1 MGVCERIKD
10 EVSITDYARYM
21 GFTILKKGSYYTLKE
36 HDSVMIS
43 LKRKKYWQNSNPS
56 GGRALGTGGSV
67 IDFAMNFGGYSRDEA
82 IRELIRFG
90 NIRYDNEP
98 MIKQT
103 RELRKTE
110 NINIELNL
118 PEASDSVRNVFAY
131 LIKTRAIA
139 KEVVTELMKRQM
151 IYQDI
156 HKNCVFVGYDIDNMD
171 KVVYACLRGTN
182 TYKQFRGDVQGC
194 DYSKGIYVQNGS
206 EKLVVAEAFID
217 AMSIMTI
224 NGKDWK
230 KYDYIALGGTG
241 KYEAIKTYLD
251 KGKTKKLLI
260 ATDNDKGGINAAEI
274 IRDFVKKNYPD
285 VLVKF
290 CLPPTSGRD
299 WNELLKE
306 CSHEKLNQFKQLF
319 E

>member
-103 RELRKTE
+103 RELQKTE

>member
-1 MGVCERIKD
+1 MGVCERIKN
-10 EVSITDYARYM
+10 EVSITDYARYI

>member
-274 IRDFVKKNYPD
+274 IRNFVKKNYPD

>member
-1 MGVCERIKD
+1 MGVCERIKN

-306 CSHEKLNQFKQLF
+306 CSQEKLNQFKQLF

>member
-1 MGVCERIKD
+1 MGVCERIKN

-56 GGRALGTGGSV
+56 DSAAFGEGGSV

-82 IRELIRFG
+82 IKQLISFG
-90 NIRYDNEP
+90 NIRFDNEP
-98 MIKQT
+98 IQQT
-103 RELRKTE
+103 QKVDIPESVELK
-110 NINIELNL
+110 L
-118 PEASDSVRNVFAY
+118 PATDDNERNVFAY
-131 LIKTRAIA
+131 LIKTRGIA
-139 KEVVTELMKRQM
+139 KDVVTELMKRKM
-151 IYQDI
+151 IYQDK
-156 HKNCVFVGYDIDNMD
+156 HKNCVFVGYDSNN
-171 KVVYACLRGTN
+171 KNKPVYACLRGTN
-182 TYKQFRGDVQGC
+182 TYKKFQGDVQGC

>member
-285 VLVKF
+285 VLAKF

>member
-21 GFTILKKGSYYTLKE
+21 GFTLLKKGNYYTMKE

-43 LKRKKYWQNSNPS
+43 PRKKKYWQNSNPS
-56 GGRALGTGGSV
+56 DSAAFGEGGSV

-82 IRELIRFG
+82 IKQLISFG
-90 NIRYDNEP
+90 NIRFDNEP
-98 MIKQT
+98 IQQT
-103 RELRKTE
+103 QKVEIPESVELK
-110 NINIELNL
+110 L
-118 PEASDSVRNVFAY
+118 PATDDNERNVFAY
-131 LIKTRAIA
+131 LIKTRGIA
-139 KEVVTELMKRQM
+139 KDVVTELMKRKM
-151 IYQDI
+151 IYQDK
-156 HKNCVFVGYDIDNMD
+156 HKNCVFVGYDSNN
-171 KVVYACLRGTN
+171 KNKPVYACLRGTN
-182 TYKQFRGDVQGC
+182 TYKKFQGDVRGC

-230 KYDYIALGGTG
+230 KYDYIALSGTG

>member
-1 MGVCERIKD
+1 
-10 EVSITDYARYM
+10 
-21 GFTILKKGSYYTLKE
+21 
-36 HDSVMIS
+36 
-43 LKRKKYWQNSNPS
+43 
-56 GGRALGTGGSV
+56 
-67 IDFAMNFGGYSRDEA
+67 
-82 IRELIRFG
+82 
-90 NIRYDNEP
+90 

-206 EKLVVAEAFID
+206 EKLVLQ
-217 AMSIMTI
+217 
-224 NGKDWK
+224 KH
-230 KYDYIALGGTG
+230 
-241 KYEAIKTYLD
+241 
-251 KGKTKKLLI
+251 LLM
-260 ATDNDKGGINAAEI
+260 
-274 IRDFVKKNYPD
+274 
-285 VLVKF
+285 
-290 CLPPTSGRD
+290 
-299 WNELLKE
+299 
-306 CSHEKLNQFKQLF
+306 Q
-319 E
+319 

>member
-230 KYDYIALGGTG
+230 KYDYIVLGGTG

>member
-67 IDFAMNFGGYSRDEA
+67 IDFAMNFGGYSRDET

>member
-1 MGVCERIKD
+1 MGVCERIKN

>member
-1 MGVCERIKD
+1 M
-10 EVSITDYARYM
+10 
-21 GFTILKKGSYYTLKE
+21 
-36 HDSVMIS
+36 
-43 LKRKKYWQNSNPS
+43 
-56 GGRALGTGGSV
+56 
-67 IDFAMNFGGYSRDEA
+67 
-82 IRELIRFG
+82 
-90 NIRYDNEP
+90 
-98 MIKQT
+98 
-103 RELRKTE
+103 
-110 NINIELNL
+110 
-118 PEASDSVRNVFAY
+118 
-131 LIKTRAIA
+131 
-139 KEVVTELMKRQM
+139 
-151 IYQDI
+151 
-156 HKNCVFVGYDIDNMD
+156 
-171 KVVYACLRGTN
+171 
-182 TYKQFRGDVQGC
+182 
-194 DYSKGIYVQNGS
+194 
-206 EKLVVAEAFID
+206 VAEAFID

-230 KYDYIALGGTG
+230 KYDYIALSGTG